1 MDVVGTVDAKP
12 LLVIC
17 DFDNTLVESETVNA
31 NIFVEYFGESF
42 GIAPDEE
49 DRAIVDSAAFVE
61 VLRHFIEKYPVEL
74 AQTAE
79 SDLSDGFLDYK
90 ARRVVELD
98 IPVASGLEALLGLGI
113 PVAIVS
119 GSYTREITDVAG
131 AARIPLHRFNP
142 VLGSD
147 QYHPWK
153 PDPTGL
159 LMAAAHHDVAP
170 SRTWV
175 LEDSATGLRAA
186 RAAGM
191 RAIYVDE
198 FSFLGRE
205 TAAEYADVI
214 VATIAE
220 VADAATDAPTMTENT
235 HRQSR

>member
-1 MDVVGTVDAKP
+1 MDTVGTVDAQP
-12 LLVIC
+12 RLIIC

-61 VLRHFIEKYPVEL
+61 VIRHFTAKYPAEL
-74 AQTAE
+74 SNSTEA
-79 SDLSDGFLDYK
+79 DLAAGFLDHK
-90 ARRVVELD
+90 GHRVSDLQ
-98 IPVASGLEALLGLGI
+98 IPVATGLEALLRLGI

-119 GSYTREITDVAG
+119 GSYTREIADVAR
-131 AARIPLHRFNP
+131 AAGIPLRRFNP

-147 QYHPWK
+147 RYHPWK

-191 RAIYVDE
+191 RAIYADE

-205 TAAEYADVI
+205 KAAEYADVI
-214 VATIAE
+214 VGTIGE
-220 VADAATDAPTMTENT
+220 VAGMASATLDAVDQ
-235 HRQSR
+235 QSR